1 MRNMGVAYVLV
12 RSPDRGVTTTRSID
26 LVHYS
31 RNLFKS
37 RFVLSATVEF
47 PKESVTHSLTWR
59 IFCEK
64 CFFLRLFFLF
74 LLAMILRIKRYYVI
88 FFGLAGQVVFINA

>member
-1 MRNMGVAYVLV
+1 MRNMGVVYV

-31 RNLFKS
+31 RNLSES
-37 RFVLSATVEF
+37 RFVLTAVAEF

-64 CFFLRLFFLF
+64 CFFLSLFFYF
-74 LLAMILRIKRYYVI
+74 CLR
-88 FFGLAGQVVFINA
+88 